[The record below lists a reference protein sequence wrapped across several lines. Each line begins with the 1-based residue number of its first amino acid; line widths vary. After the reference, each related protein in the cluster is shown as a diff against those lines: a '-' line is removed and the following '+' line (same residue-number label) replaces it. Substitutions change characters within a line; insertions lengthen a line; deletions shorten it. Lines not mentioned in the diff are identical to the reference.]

1 MDSSAP
7 SEQNNIIQQ
16 LQAEIGSL
24 QSKLQQTGQ
33 ALTQANQAYA
43 AVTAHTKSLRVG
55 KPDKFSGTNVRSWSK
70 SLENVFD
77 AESSPLSEQQKL
89 KYAVSYMTGEGLQW
103 WELLTIN
110 NRNIE
115 TFTEFKVEMLNY
127 FEPENRELTARKT
140 LSNLKQMGS
149 LNAVRAYNKEFSKW
163 LPQIP
168 TMAPAEQI
176 FHYSQG
182 LKHRTRIEVER
193 SEPTTLQEAMR
204 IAGGLDSLYNGNNTF
219 MGFGAHIGG
228 SDGPTPM
235 QIGTIPQKRYNRL
248 SYAEKKRRIE
258 QGLCFI
264 CEKPK
269 CVARNHRGK
278 ARYKG

>member
-1 MDSSAP
+1 M
-7 SEQNNIIQQ
+7 
-16 LQAEIGSL
+16 
-24 QSKLQQTGQ
+24 
-33 ALTQANQAYA
+33 
-43 AVTAHTKSLRVG
+43 
-55 KPDKFSGTNVRSWSK
+55 
-70 SLENVFD
+70 FD
-77 AESSPLSEQQKL
+77 AEKSPLSEQQKL

-103 WELLTIN
+103 WELLTIY

-127 FEPENRELTARKT
+127 FEPVNRELTARKT

-163 LPQIP
+163 LLQIP
-168 TMAPAEQI
+168 TMTLAEQM

-204 IAGGLDSLYNGNNTF
+204 ITDRLDSPYNGNNTF
-219 MGFGAHIGG
+219 IGFGAHIGG

-248 SYAEKKRRIE
+248 SYAEKKRQIE

-264 CEKPK
+264 FEKPK
-269 CVARNHRGK
+269 CVARNHKGK
-278 ARYKG
+278 PRYEVGKPQYDGRKN